1 MREREVATVIKS
13 QMSCTGFG
21 NDFFGYNIKI
31 TRNKSKISGA
41 NYIKLN
47 NLCTAKEVINKME
60 RQPTEREKVFAN
72 HTRSKG
78 LMPRM
83 RKEFLQLNSKAN
95 NNTKIDLK
103 TK

>member
-1 MREREVATVIKS
+1 MHQTKELPHSK
-13 QMSCTGFG
+13 G
-21 NDFFGYNIKI
+21 NQQQSD
-31 TRNKSKISGA
+31 
-41 NYIKLN
+41 
-47 NLCTAKEVINKME
+47 